1 VKLRCYVLSV
11 LRIHPPHCEHCK
23 VREMHG
29 CEMRKRLEE
38 LSGRRM
44 EPYLLVNEHGKEAEV
59 FDSKPGEIIAGDA
72 YLVQRAAAS
81 GRR

>member
-1 VKLRCYVLSV
+1 VKLRCYVLSW

-29 CEMRKRLEE
+29 CEMRRRLEE
-38 LSGRRM
+38 LSGRNM

-59 FDSKPGEIIAGDA
+59 FDSKTDEMMAGGD
-72 YLVQRAAAS
+72 YLVQRGAAS